1 VWRHIGQSLQGS
13 SHLGDDTPCQDNHR
27 ICVLGGAEGNGD
39 NLTLVACVADGAG
52 SAKHS
57 DLGSSIVC
65 TAIIENATKYFEA
78 NGKFENLRFDDV
90 VEWCEDAR
98 TRINDAAMS
107 HDARARDFA
116 STLCTAIIGPKT
128 SFFFQI
134 GDGAIILGNHF
145 LYGVVFWPQSGE
157 YANSTNF
164 LTLDQYQQH
173 LEFITTET
181 RCTSVALMTDG
192 IERIALRF
200 DSQTPHTPFFEP
212 LFRALR
218 SAENVEPL
226 NEGLRGFLNSAS
238 VQHRSDDDKTLVLA
252 TRTDSA
258 A

>member
-13 SHLGDDTPCQDNHR
+13 SHLGDGTPCQDSHR
-27 ICVLGGAEGNGD
+27 VCVLGDGEIP
-39 NLTLVACVADGAG
+39 TLVACVADGAG

-57 DLGSSIVC
+57 ELGSSIVC
-65 TAIIENATKYFEA
+65 TTIIENATKNFEE
-78 NGKFENLRFDDV
+78 NGKIEKLQFDEV
-90 VEWCEDAR
+90 VRWCDDAR
-98 TRINDAAMS
+98 ARINDAAAS
-107 HDARARDFA
+107 HDARPRDFA
-116 STLCTAIIGPKT
+116 STLCVAIIGPKL
-128 SFFFQI
+128 SYFFQI
-134 GDGAIILGNHF
+134 GDGAIILGNQF

-173 LEFITTET
+173 LEFITTES
-181 RCTSVALMTDG
+181 RYTSIALMTDG

-200 DSQTPHTPFFEP
+200 DSQIPHAPFFEP

-218 SAENVEPL
+218 STDNVESL

-252 TRTDSA
+252 SRTDSA